1 MPVTVFGEGAVQT
14 AYVSFTAL
22 DITDHS
28 LTLIWPTSYIDVPS
42 EIDGIFY
49 NVLAASMTVNNAVD
63 NVNTITLPD
72 ANQSSVGANFII
84 TNIGLSQFQLLKS
97 DGSELITI
105 PNEPDTS
112 NSFWV
117 QLIDNSTAV
126 GEWQFVQFGAGTSQ
140 AQASALAGNGLVAL
154 LGLLNTNI
162 PVKSINSTPYNVLL
176 TDRANLLVW
185 LTGTGIMN
193 LIAIGDVPAGYYIS
207 VNNEGTGILTIGGDA
222 PIDND
227 VSKTV
232 SPGQS
237 LSIVSDGT
245 KWWSLGFGQNIASA
259 NFQPGSSVAPSI
271 TFTSDTTTGIYY
283 YQVGFPPVVP
293 PGIGFSV
300 SSFQVANFSSTGL
313 FMNSG
318 KNIILQDATDV
329 AQTELSSTD
338 NFGKLS
344 WKSTGLANPASLSI
358 SGTPTTTTMTLGP
371 FAGLSISESDASAD
385 LTYNS
390 NEIYTI
396 DAAGTTTFNFPI
408 VFDDSATFNGTF
420 TFPAAYAVP
429 IAHGGTGALTQSD
442 ALNNLMPA
450 GPASGDIVYY
460 DVVTNHWISLPIGT
474 VGQSLQVQNVGGN
487 LVPRWA

>member
-28 LTLIWPTSYIDVPS
+28 LTLIWPTSYINVPS

-84 TNIGLSQFQLLKS
+84 TNIGFSQFRLLKS

-105 PNEPDTS
+105 PNEPDTA
-112 NSFWV
+112 NAFWV
-117 QLIDNSTAV
+117 QLVDNSTAA

-140 AQASALAGNGLVAL
+140 AVASTLAGNGLVAL

-162 PVKSINSTPYNVLL
+162 PVKSINIAPYNVLL
-176 TDRANLLVW
+176 EDRANLLVW
-185 LTGTGIMN
+185 LTGTGSMN
-193 LIAIGDVPAGYYIS
+193 LIPIGDIPEGYYIS
-207 VNNEGTGILTIGGDA
+207 VNNEGTGILTISGDA

-237 LSIVSDGT
+237 LSIVSDGA
-245 KWWSLGFGQNIASA
+245 KWWTLGFGQNIASS
-259 NFQPGSSVAPSI
+259 NFQPGSSVSPSI

-283 YQVGFPPVVP
+283 YQTSFPPVIP

-300 SSFQVANFSSTGL
+300 SSTLIANISGTGL
-313 FMNSG
+313 FMKSG
-318 KNIILQDATDV
+318 ANIICQDSTSV
-329 AQTELSSTD
+329 AQTKLSSQAT
-338 NFGKLS
+338 FGQLS
-344 WKSTGLANPASLSI
+344 WMGPGLINPASFFI

-371 FAGLSISESDASAD
+371 FAGLSISESATNAN
-385 LTYNS
+385 LTFNA
-390 NEIYTI
+390 NTIFTI
-396 DAAGTTTFNFPI
+396 DAVGEATFPLSV
-408 VFDDSATFNGTF
+408 VFNGSATFNGAF
-420 TFPAAYAVP
+420 LFPVAYAVP
-429 IAHGGTGALTQSD
+429 IANGGTGALTQQD
-442 ALNNLMPA
+442 ALNALMPPT
-450 GPASGDIVYY
+450 PASGDIVYY
-460 DVVTNHWISLPIGT
+460 DVVTNHWIVLPIGT
-474 VGQSLQVQNVGGN
+474 LGQVLTVTNVGGN